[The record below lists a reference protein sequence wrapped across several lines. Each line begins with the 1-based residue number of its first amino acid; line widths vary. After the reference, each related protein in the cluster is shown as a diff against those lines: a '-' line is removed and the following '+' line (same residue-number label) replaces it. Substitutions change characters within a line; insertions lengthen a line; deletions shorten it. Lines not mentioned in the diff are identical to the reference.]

1 MSLRAWYPFNGHAK
15 NQGAGNLELTQTTAP
30 TYANDGKLSNKALS
44 TGGFKWTAE
53 QTNSILN
60 NDAMS
65 FAFWIK
71 PLNTSG
77 GQIFG
82 TGGMNP
88 PNNRR
93 FSFWQYEN
101 GNDFH
106 WSWQNENSDKT
117 YTGGSIKGCF
127 PTGVWTHCAI
137 TYSAT
142 RSPNVIVYING
153 EKKSESNGVSNC
165 STFAY
170 ETPVI
175 HSSGS
180 RYIQDFRVY
189 DHCLSLRE
197 VKQISQGLA
206 MHYSL
211 HKDNPNLITN
221 SFGDR
226 TGSGYLV
233 TTYSFDRAG
242 FGRYLA
248 AGEQTSITICFT
260 PHANFNYWNLHL
272 NNGAQGGWMPNIY
285 SDGTT
290 NRQIVTATSYTTWK
304 YYNNIDPEVSNA
316 DYANVRM
323 YCKMKDGSSNNAA
336 VTIHW
341 VKLQIGSAPAEYWTP
356 SISENPNYYKLEYDL
371 SGMQNNANRS
381 NYIPQVSCV
390 GGGGYLTAPQLNG
403 QYLKTTAF
411 STNGWT
417 DFTMSAWINPSS
429 YIASDRSCIIIGC
442 MYLTLTSGGKIA
454 TYCYGKSPEGYHT
467 GKTTIPLNQWTHV
480 AAVWDNKNSVHKI
493 YVNGV
498 EDFSVSCTGTAQQAT
513 YGLKKEIGAETDGSS
528 RLFKGMISDARIYAT
543 ALSASDIKLL
553 ATSPISFIENGVLES
568 HTFHETE
575 KVNNIKFMKSG
586 TIKNGDI
593 SELGYVG
600 GMKVKT
606 LTDGSAWARIHWLDV
621 TTTNTYFAGKD
632 EVDFCNQ
639 PNRFSRM
646 GLVDHFKGHNLPKD
660 YTPLEYIESTGTQYI
675 NTGYYWTSEVV
686 KIEMDA
692 LITSNSGNQSLFGN
706 EEKYSGGDR
715 YFCIIPHGNNG
726 NFSMYAGSSGSLG
739 NVSLGVN
746 TRFKMD
752 CTTTA
757 AKNLTVKVNGSQV
770 LSKTYAGTMMSY
782 ANTSSTDT
790 ANKGRIYIF
799 ANHNSNSGA
808 APIQNVGGMKLYSF
822 KMWDNGNL
830 VRDFIPCKNKN
841 GQIGL
846 YDNANG
852 VFYLSPNG
860 TAFVAGPIS
869 ANDSGEENFE
879 FMLTHPKISAS
890 GYNRWTQ
897 TSSPN
902 DTTVKGFHSIHC
914 SWDKA
919 HGGIRKHGGSCIYD
933 CDTGDTWYAPIGQTA
948 QWTTGKYIPAADESS
963 TTEIELWVRID
974 KLPNINKISML
985 DEKYVQA
992 FEIKE
997 I

>member
-30 TYANDGKLSNKALS
+30 TYADDGKLSNKALS

-53 QTNSILN
+53 QANSILN

-93 FSFWQYEN
+93 FSFWQYES

-106 WSWQNENSDKT
+106 WSWQNEHSST
-117 YTGGSIKGCF
+117 TFTGGSIKGCF

-170 ETPVI
+170 DTPVI

-211 HKDNPNLITN
+211 HKDNPNLVTN

-226 TGSGYLV
+226 TGSSYLV

-242 FGRYLA
+242 FGRYLTP
-248 AGEQTSITICFT
+248 GEQTSITICFT
-260 PHANFNYWNLHL
+260 PHANFSHWNLHL
-272 NNGAQGGWMPNIY
+272 NNGSQGGWMPNIY

-290 NRQIVTATSYTTWK
+290 NRQIVTATSHTSWK
-304 YYNNIDPEVSNA
+304 YYNNIDPEVSNS

-341 VKLQIGSAPAEYWTP
+341 VKLQIGSTPAEGWSP
-356 SISENPNYYKLEYDL
+356 SMSENPNYYKLEHDL
-371 SGMQNNANRS
+371 SGMKNNANRS
-381 NYIPQVSCV
+381 NYISQASCV
-390 GGGGYLTAPQLNG
+390 GGGGYLTAPQFNG

-411 STNGWT
+411 STNGWK

-429 YIASDRSCIIIGC
+429 YIASDRSCVIIGC
-442 MYLTLTSGGKIA
+442 MYITLTSGGKIA

-467 GKTTIPLNQWTHV
+467 SKTTIPLNQWTHV

-493 YVNGV
+493 YINGV
-498 EDFSVSCTGTAQQAT
+498 EDFSVSCTGTAQHDT
-513 YGLKKEIGAETDGSS
+513 FGLKKEIGAESDGSS

-586 TIKNGDI
+586 TTKNGDI
-593 SELGYVG
+593 SELGYIG

-606 LTDGSAWARIHWLDV
+606 LSDGSAWARIHWLDV
-621 TTTNTYFAGKD
+621 TTTNTYFADND
-632 EVDFCNQ
+632 EVAFCNQ

-646 GLVDHFKGHNLPKD
+646 GLVDHFKTTGLPD
-660 YTPLEYIESTGTQYI
+660 GYTLLEYIQSSGSQYI
-675 NTGYYWTSEVV
+675 DTGHYWTSENT
-686 KIEMDA
+686 KIEVDMTVVTDG
-692 LITSNSGNQSLFGN
+692 TYRSMFGN
-706 EEKYSGGDR
+706 EEYIDTGSSR
-715 YFCIIPHGNNG
+715 YFTGIPHG
-726 NFSMYAGSSGSLG
+726 SGSSYNIYLGSNSVCALPITVG
-739 NVSLGVN
+739 
-746 TRFKMD
+746 TRFKVGIE
-752 CTTTA
+752 TNSSKQYTLS
-757 AKNLTVKVNGSQV
+757 KNGSSIQTG
-770 LSKTYAGTMMSY
+770 SYSGSIQTKTYANITGT
-782 ANTSSTDT
+782 NTSTT
-790 ANKGRIYIF
+790 GHIFLF
-799 ANHNSNSGA
+799 ANHNSQRGTTNAPTQNMA
-808 APIQNVGGMKLYSF
+808 AMRLYGC
-822 KMWDNGNL
+822 KMYERGYL
-830 VRDFIPCKNKN
+830 VRDFIPCKNPA
-841 GQIGL
+841 GTVGL
-846 YDNANG
+846 YDTQTRK
-852 VFYLSPNG
+852 FYTTPTGAFAAGATLDG
-860 TAFVAGPIS
+860 TY
-869 ANDSGEENFE
+869 E
-879 FMLTHPKISAS
+879 FMLTYPRMSAT

-902 DTTVKGFHSIHC
+902 KSTVTGFTNIAATWTQEAHS
-914 SWDKA
+914 
-919 HGGIRKHGGSCIYD
+919 GLRKHGSAAVYD
-933 CDTGDTWYAPIGQTA
+933 CDSGDPWYAPIGQKS
-948 QWTTGKYIPAADESS
+948 QWTTGKYIPAANGSS
-963 TTEIELWVRID
+963 ATETELWVRID

-985 DEKYVQA
+985 DEKYIQA